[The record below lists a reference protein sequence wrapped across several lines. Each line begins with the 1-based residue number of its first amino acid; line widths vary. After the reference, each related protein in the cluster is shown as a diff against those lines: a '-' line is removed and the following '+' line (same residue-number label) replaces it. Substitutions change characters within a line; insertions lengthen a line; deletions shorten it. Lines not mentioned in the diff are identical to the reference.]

1 MLTDEELEK
10 YKGPDG
16 TIDWG
21 RYALEQLS
29 AAVEKSNKKEKL
41 EELSVFK
48 MADELSDYI
57 WDIVAKWDFFAKKT
71 MGDQIVRAADSVGA
85 NITEGYGRFFFGE
98 YLLFLY
104 YARGSVYE
112 TGYWAGKAWKRKLI
126 NDAQYKFIK
135 ERTDKLPLEINKV
148 VKIVKTQFRQWK
160 GKSIY

>member
-16 TIDWG
+16 AIDWG
-21 RYALEQLS
+21 RYALERLS

-126 NDAQYKFIK
+126 NDA
-135 ERTDKLPLEINKV
+135 
-148 VKIVKTQFRQWK
+148 
-160 GKSIY
+160 